1 MASPSGLTILAKIP
15 VRLKSSVPTNCNI
28 LQPVSALTSDGTKL
42 SSHTTENSVSVRDKE
57 KKGLANAHVGI
68 LELGPSLHTVNDF
81 SNICSFM
88 ILPADK

>member
-1 MASPSGLTILAKIP
+1 
-15 VRLKSSVPTNCNI
+15 
-28 LQPVSALTSDGTKL
+28 
-42 SSHTTENSVSVRDKE
+42 
-57 KKGLANAHVGI
+57 